1 MDHLIVH
8 REDLKRARDCGHTV
22 PLLDSDHE
30 AIKLMLRL
38 CWSMPTKPKDVRME
52 AVRRDRSAL
61 TCANVE
67 ARRVSQRRFAG
78 MVKAALGEARLTRAA
93 RVGSAVTTAFGNGV
107 LTEVRADGVRIV
119 ALQPELWSYSKPET
133 HGFDGW
139 QQGVRAD
146 GRDAVTVAVHQRVVG
161 ADGDANEGHDE
172 RSLLAHC
179 GRRV

>member
-1 MDHLIVH
+1 MHPATKQLCQMDHLIVH

-67 ARRVSQRRFAG
+67 QRFTG
-78 MVKAALGEARLTRAA
+78 MVKAVLGEAGFTRAA

-146 GRDAVTVAVHQRVVG
+146 GRDAVTTAVQQRVVG
-161 ADGDANEGHDE
+161 ADGDADEGHDKA
-172 RSLLAHC
+172 SF
-179 GRRV
+179 RV